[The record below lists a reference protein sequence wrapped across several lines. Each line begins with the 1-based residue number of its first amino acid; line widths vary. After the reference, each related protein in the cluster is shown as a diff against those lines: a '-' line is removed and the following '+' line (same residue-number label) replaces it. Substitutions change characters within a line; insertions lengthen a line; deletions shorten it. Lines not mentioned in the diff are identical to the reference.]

1 MRGSA
6 LLHNDPR
13 KREGIFRLSI
23 LAPCMVRLR
32 SRSRAAATAFST
44 ASIRH
49 TRLEQRGEAD
59 IRFTAMLCDS
69 LPPDPGRE

>member
-59 IRFTAMLCDS
+59 VRFTGNVVRFA
-69 LPPDPGRE
+69 PPDPGRE